1 VLYYGS
7 QIPQTAIPMGKRKV
21 NHALRDRLLNSW
33 PTNPYATLPESVM
46 PLTEKEFMNQSME
59 DLDLDDYE
67 YDHFN
72 S

>member
-1 VLYYGS
+1 MEVSNRNPL
-7 QIPQTAIPMGKRKV
+7 TPMRKRKV

-46 PLTEKEFMNQSME
+46 PLTEEEFNKQFLE
-59 DLDLDDYE
+59 DLDLGDYE
-67 YDHFN
+67 YDYFN